1 MSIDVF
7 VIAHRRRRTCF
18 EACFGN
24 HRLVGKGEDM
34 AVVSAT
40 AMGTAYVLYRWTKGK
55 PCTAGSEDE
64 DGQGAEGMA
73 ANASTSATPVYTTE
87 SRGDA
92 LRAGW
97 NAFVWSMTETVG
109 KWRLSDLTL
118 GWMYL
123 ARQEDDVRVRLRDA
137 VHPKKAT
144 GEAWIRTLVHARRA
158 ARLCHTTREKK
169 WEDVFAKLGVEG
181 DDLVAIQQKS
191 GVLRPAYVVVR
202 DEALQ
207 SILLVV
213 RGTHGFK
220 DMLTCISGFEQPHH
234 AHTQE
239 NHETHLEGYMQPHH
253 HRGAGE
259 RPENPD
265 VDEEGCPEV
274 PTSPSADGSRTG
286 NKESSAFCVEVGDV
300 VLGYAHTGMLTAARS
315 LLKSVKKDLL
325 KAMEV
330 NPGFSLQIVGHSM
343 GGGTAALLTM
353 MLRADPQFKDAT
365 CIAFATPA
373 CVTRELGESCAPYVT
388 TIINGS
394 DVVPTI
400 SAAAV
405 DSLREEV
412 LSSGWYSSWKE
423 DIAKTRVAA
432 AIKGGVQQLHAA
444 SMYVVSK
451 TPFVRT
457 TGQYAA
463 IAAASSFRGAG
474 AAAGW
479 LTSRRLGFSCFG
491 PASSSYTDLSVATG
505 LSIEDDDED
514 EGLAPDPLSM
524 ERSSLSEELS
534 QEAAEEMG
542 RLAEARISARRERR
556 KMYPPGRILHM
567 VPVKKVGEEGESS
580 ENGQAQL
587 AHELYHDIPAEFYG
601 HLHLCKN
608 MVRDHFIPRY
618 LEALDYIIQDL

>member
-1 MSIDVF
+1 
-7 VIAHRRRRTCF
+7 
-18 EACFGN
+18 
-24 HRLVGKGEDM
+24 M

-55 PCTAGSEDE
+55 PCLAGSPDEEEDVHDDE
-64 DGQGAEGMA
+64 GARP
-73 ANASTSATPVYTTE
+73 SSSATPLYMLE

-92 LRAGW
+92 LRASW
-97 NAFVWSMTETVG
+97 DAFVWSLAETIG

-123 ARQEDDVRVRLRDA
+123 ARQEDDVRLRLCESVR
-137 VHPKKAT
+137 PKKAQ
-144 GEAWIRTLVHARRA
+144 GEAWIKTLVHARRA

-169 WEDVFAKLGVEG
+169 WEDVFAKLGVQG

-207 SILLVV
+207 SIILVV

-234 AHTQE
+234 AHTSE
-239 NHETHLEGYMQPHH
+239 S
-253 HRGAGE
+253 
-259 RPENPD
+259 PD
-265 VDEEGCPEV
+265 NLARQSIHPQDPNEVVGTSADADADEQACPQS
-274 PTSPSADGSRTG
+274 PTTPSADGTRSG
-286 NKESSAFCVEVGDV
+286 LKESSAFQVEVGDV
-300 VLGYAHTGMLTAARS
+300 VLGYAHTGMLAAARS
-315 LLKSVKKDLL
+315 LLKSVKEDLR
-325 KAMEV
+325 KAMDA
-330 NPGFSLQIVGHSM
+330 NPGFSLQVVGHSM

-353 MLRADPQFKDAT
+353 MLRADAQFKDVT

-373 CVTRELGESCAPYVT
+373 CVTKELGESCVPYVT

-400 SAAAV
+400 SAAAL

-412 LSSGWYSSWKE
+412 LGSGWYSSWKE

-479 LTSRRLGFSCFG
+479 LSRRRLGFSCFS
-491 PASSSYTDLSVATG
+491 PANQSYTDLSMAAEVSEKGT
-505 LSIEDDDED
+505 DED
-514 EGLAPDPLSM
+514 EVLAPDLLSM
-524 ERSSLSEELS
+524 ERSSFSEELS
-534 QEAAEEMG
+534 QEAAVEMG

-567 VPVKKVGEEGESS
+567 VPLRKVVEDGESS
-580 ENGQAQL
+580 ENSEVEMVY
-587 AHELYHDIPAEFYG
+587 ELYHDIPAEFYG